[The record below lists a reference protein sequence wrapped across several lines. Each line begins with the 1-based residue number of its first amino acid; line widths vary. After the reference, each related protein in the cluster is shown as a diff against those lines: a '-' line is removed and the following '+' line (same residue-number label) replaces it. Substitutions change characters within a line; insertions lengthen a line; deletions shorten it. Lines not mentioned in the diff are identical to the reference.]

1 MEYRTLLTILVGALS
16 GVIGGA
22 FGIGGSFIILPAIM
36 LLGIIP
42 DYKMAVG
49 TVLLAMLP
57 PISLFAFV
65 EYHKNKKV
73 DMTAG
78 LILCIA
84 YFFGSYYGA
93 VINNMYSVKVLEY
106 CTGFSFLLI
115 SIYFFYIA
123 YNEKK

>member
-22 FGIGGSFIILPAIM
+22 FGIGGSVIILPSVM

-49 TVLLAMLP
+49 TILLAMLP
-57 PISLFAFV
+57 PISLLAFM

-73 DMTAG
+73 DITAG
-78 LILCIA
+78 IILCIA

-93 VINNMYSVKVLEY
+93 IINNMYSVKVLEY

-115 SIYFFYIA
+115 SIYFFYMA

>member
-1 MEYRTLLTILVGALS
+1 MLTILVGALS

-73 DMTAG
+73 DITAG
-78 LILCIA
+78 IILCIA

>member
-1 MEYRTLLTILVGALS
+1 MEYKTLLTILVGALS

-57 PISLFAFV
+57 PISLFAFM

-73 DMTAG
+73 DITAG
-78 LILCIA
+78 IILCVA

>member
-73 DMTAG
+73 DITAG
-78 LILCIA
+78 IILCIA

>member
-1 MEYRTLLTILVGALS
+1 MEYKTLLTILVGALS

-57 PISLFAFV
+57 PISLFAFM

-73 DMTAG
+73 DITAG
-78 LILCIA
+78 IILCVA

-93 VINNMYSVKVLEY
+93 VINNMCSVKVLEY